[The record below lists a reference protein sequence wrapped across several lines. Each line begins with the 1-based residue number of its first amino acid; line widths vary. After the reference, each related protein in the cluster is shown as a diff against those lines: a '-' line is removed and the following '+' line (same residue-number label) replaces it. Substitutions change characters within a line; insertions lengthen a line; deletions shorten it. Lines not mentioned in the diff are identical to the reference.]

1 MCYAI
6 FRVTHCKKYLK
17 SWHGLCY
24 VNIANQGA
32 KKTMKIH
39 LTLISSNVKT
49 GPIPVTTSEASTC
62 PSECPFRDGSCYAKN
77 GPLAIHWS
85 KVSKGERGDSLDIL
99 AKQIKSFPRNQVWR
113 HNQAGD
119 LPGISNEI
127 DALSLEKI
135 VVANKGRR
143 GFTYTHKPVLG
154 EGMEAANREAVA
166 NANREGFTINL
177 SGNNPSHADSLASLK
192 IGPVVCVVP
201 ESTKDVF
208 YTPAGRKGIVCPAQ
222 QRDDITCANCQ
233 LCQKANRSVIIGFK
247 AHGTSKKKA
256 EAIAQG

>member
-1 MCYAI
+1 
-6 FRVTHCKKYLK
+6 
-17 SWHGLCY
+17 
-24 VNIANQGA
+24 
-32 KKTMKIH
+32 MKIH
-39 LTLISSNVKT
+39 LTAISSNIKT
-49 GPIPVTTSEASTC
+49 GPIPVTTSESSTC
-62 PSECPFRDGSCYAKN
+62 PEACPFKKSGCYADS

-99 AKQIKSFPRNQVWR
+99 AKQIKSFPRGQVWR

-135 VVANKGRR
+135 VTANKGRR

-166 NANREGFTINL
+166 SANREGFTINL
-177 SGNNPSHADSLASLK
+177 SGNNLSHADALASLNV
-192 IGPVVCVVP
+192 GPVVCVVS
-201 ESTKDVF
+201 ESTKNVF
-208 YTPAGRKGIVCPAQ
+208 FTPQGRKGIICPAQ

-233 LCQKANRSVIIGFK
+233 LCQKVNRSVIIGFK
-247 AHGTSKKKA
+247 AHGTSKRKA
-256 EAIAQG
+256 EAIASK